1 LNGPLVSGPAGAERP
16 LRQGRPRSGPAGT
29 AGTAAPAGAAAPE
42 PPARPRSRCRPRRRE
57 LRCPRHP
64 QQKIFSISV
73 KHHLYVT
80 DVGQLVLRGLSRRR
94 ADALLAAYNR
104 VLPLHDEWLEGFWCD
119 ACASTS
125 WWHVRRLDRRS
136 YSLNAVAR
144 ELWEQATGVIR
155 AEGNPTVSDFSR
167 RHARAQGVHGLHHYR
182 FL

>member
-1 LNGPLVSGPAGAERP
+1 LKLFMTEAISAFA
-16 LRQGRPRSGPAGT
+16 S
-29 AGTAAPAGAAAPE
+29 

-80 DVGQLVLRGLSRRR
+80 DVGQLLLRGLSRRR

-119 ACASTS
+119 ACACTS

-136 YSLNAVAR
+136 YSLDAVSR
-144 ELWEQATGVIR
+144 EIWEQATGVIR

-167 RHARAQGVHGLHHYR
+167 RHARAQGVHGLRNYC